1 MNISVM
7 AGDITQSEVDAAIVN
22 LFQGVTSPAGATGA
36 VDKALDGAISSLIED
51 GELTGKKNELVLI
64 HTLGKIKPKR
74 VLVVGLGRQDKF
86 DQETV
91 RQAMA
96 VGGRYLKGKGVRKVA
111 TIVHGA
117 GIGGLDATLAT
128 QAMTEG
134 ALLGLYRFDR
144 YKSNNDKK
152 EIDELQVVEID
163 DSKVPAMKEGSTKGR
178 ILAEAAMLA
187 RDMANEPSNNMTPSH
202 MASIAEEVA
211 RETGLEVEILEEPQ
225 MEELGMGALLGV
237 AKGTNEP
244 PRFIVLRY
252 LGDKDTP
259 SQNIGLLG
267 KGVTFDSGGISLK
280 PAANMGEMKGDMAGG
295 ASVIAAMKAIGQL
308 RPKINVTALVPASE
322 NLPGGNAQK
331 PGDVV
336 RAMNGKTIEIENT
349 DAEGRLLLA
358 DALSYGR
365 KKGISPMIDVATLTG
380 AIVTALGGVCVGAFS
395 NSQTEVDRV
404 LKAGE
409 KAGEKIWQLPIFEEY
424 REQNKSDVADI
435 KNTGGRPAG
444 SITAALFLNEF
455 SEDTPWVHLDIA
467 GVDIAR
473 KQTGYLVKGATGIP
487 VRTLVNYVL
496 DLAGE

>member
-1 MNISVM
+1 MKINVV

-22 LFQGVTSPAGATGA
+22 LFEGVKSPAGATGA
-36 VDKALDGAISSLIED
+36 MDKAMDGAISSLIED

-64 HTLGKIKPKR
+64 HTFGKVKPKR
-74 VLVVGLGRQDKF
+74 VLVAGLGKQDKF
-86 DQETV
+86 TLETV
-91 RQAMA
+91 RQVMA
-96 VGGRYLKGKGVRKVA
+96 ASGRHLRRRGVQKVA

-117 GIGGLDATLAT
+117 GIGGLDAADAT

-152 EIDELQVVEID
+152 EISELQIVEVD
-163 DSKVPAMKEGSTKGR
+163 DSKLPAMEAGSAKGQ
-178 ILAEAAMLA
+178 ILAEAATLA
-187 RDMANEPSNNMTPSH
+187 RDMANEPSNNMTPSN
-202 MASIAEEVA
+202 MAEIAEKVAGEV
-211 RETGLEVEILEEPQ
+211 GLEVEVLEEPQ

-252 LGDKDTP
+252 TGDKENT
-259 SQNIGLLG
+259 SQNVGLLG

-308 RPKINVTALVPASE
+308 KPKINVTGLVPASE
-322 NLPGGNAQK
+322 NLPGGKAQK

-365 KKGISPMIDVATLTG
+365 KHGISPMIDVATLTG
-380 AIVTALGGVCVGAFS
+380 AIVTALGGICVGAFS
-395 NSQTEVDRV
+395 NDQTEVDRI

-409 KAGEKIWQLPIFEEY
+409 KAGEKIWQLPIFDEY
-424 REQNKSDVADI
+424 REQNKSDVADV

-473 KQTGYLVKGATGIP
+473 KETGYLVKGATGIP

>member
-202 MASIAEEVA
+202 MANIAEKVAGEV
-211 RETGLEVEILEEPQ
+211 GLEVEILKEPQ

-365 KKGISPMIDVATLTG
+365 EKGISPMIDVATLTG

-444 SITAALFLNEF
+444 SITAAPVPERVQRRYSLGPSGHSRRGHRAEADRVSGKRGHRNSRSDPGQLR
-455 SEDTPWVHLDIA
+455 A
-467 GVDIAR
+467 GP
-473 KQTGYLVKGATGIP
+473 G
-487 VRTLVNYVL
+487 
-496 DLAGE
+496 